1 MNNKLSLVLLA
12 ALLSLALVGCNK
24 QKQDQDQDQTTTA
37 ETEAPTYMEV
47 DSLLASADSLVGQTI
62 TVQGIC
68 THLCKHGAKKA
79 FLMGSDDTKVI
90 RAEAS
95 EEMGAF
101 AQECINSIVSVTGQL
116 VEDRIDEAYLQN
128 WEEQLKAQAAK
139 EHGEGKAGCANEKKA
154 RGEMADTPEA
164 RIADFRKQIAERE
177 AKEGKAYLSF
187 YHIDATSYKIEQ
199 Q

>member
-1 MNNKLSLVLLA
+1 MNSKLSLVLFA
-12 ALLSLALVGCNK
+12 ALFTLAFMGCNK
-24 QKQDQDQDQTTTA
+24 QKQDQTATA
-37 ETEAPTYMEV
+37 ETEAPAYMEV
-47 DSLLASADSLVGQTI
+47 DALLASADSLIGKTV
-62 TVQGIC
+62 TVQGVC

-79 FLMGSDDTKVI
+79 FLMGSDDIKVI

-101 AQECINSIVSVTGQL
+101 AQECVNSIVTVTGQL

-139 EHGEGKAGCANEKKA
+139 EHGDGKAGCANEKKA
-154 RGEMADTPEA
+154 RDETADTPEG

-177 AKEGKAYLSF
+177 AQEGKAYLSF
-187 YHIDATSYKIEQ
+187 YHINATSYQIEQ